1 MTSFVL
7 IVPASITVNEM
18 TQRPRLRALLTSSL
32 LILGLAGA
40 VTAAPPAQADT
51 STRWGVDSVNP
62 ITQAFVNQIT
72 TAFGHPDFFGRY
84 LGGTY
89 AVTSAEVSVATSN
102 SIDLL
107 LVDNRPIHNKQTKG
121 YFTGQNAADAAADS
135 ATALNVP
142 KGVGLFVDF
151 EASTDMD
158 WLFIE
163 GWYDEVSARGY
174 APGFYANT
182 IAANSRFDGAYCTA
196 VSDLAK
202 YGQSYVWSSVRSPGR
217 TSKANA
223 PAYAPVTPPC
233 AAQTVVWQYGLA
245 GGSPPNVDTDEA
257 TPSAPLWHLVSRAVQ
272 TTVDISAT
280 PASANPGD
288 TVTLTSNLAPSAAQ
302 GKIQFYDSG
311 TPLGSPVTA
320 TNGTASTSTTLA
332 AGIHTLRSVFTPTDL
347 NAFTTSESDPPLT
360 YQVGP
365 ISDPTFTLGTN
376 VIAAGQTTKVVVN
389 GTPGDSIDV
398 LVKGAASGQYTSLAT
413 LFPNSSG
420 VASLIISPST
430 TSSYAVRNKNTTTA
444 PQSLLVKAV
453 QSLAV
458 KISGRTAY
466 FTGHIAP
473 SLVGR
478 VVTVYYYVQ
487 GGHVMSA
494 GRAMTTAGGQFR
506 LTHVFAPHL
515 TFSSFAQ
522 TDADSYNAAGRSS
535 LHTDTTGS

>member
-1 MTSFVL
+1 M
-7 IVPASITVNEM
+7 PA
-18 TQRPRLRALLTSSL
+18 R
-32 LILGLAGA
+32 
-40 VTAAPPAQADT
+40 ADT
-51 STRWGVDSVNP
+51 TARWGVDSVNP
-62 ITQAFVNQIT
+62 ITQTFVNQIT
-72 TAFGHPDFFGRY
+72 SAFGQPDFFGRY

-89 AVTSAEVSVATSN
+89 ALTSAEVTVATSN

-107 LVDNRPIHNKQTKG
+107 LVDNRPIHNKATTG
-121 YFTGQNAADAAADS
+121 YFTGQQAADAAADS
-135 ATALNVP
+135 AHALNVP
-142 KGVGLFVDF
+142 QGVGLFVDF

-163 GWYDEVSARGY
+163 GWYDEVTQRGY
-174 APGFYANT
+174 VPGFYANT
-182 IAANSRFDGAYCTA
+182 IPANSKFNAAYCTA
-196 VSDLAK
+196 VNDLSK
-202 YGQSYVWSSVRSPGR
+202 YGNSYIWSSVRSPGR

-223 PAYAPVTPPC
+223 PAYNPVTPSC

-257 TPSAPLWHLVSRAVQ
+257 TTAAPLWHLVSHAVQ
-272 TTVDISAT
+272 TSVDISASPT
-280 PASANPGD
+280 SANPGD
-288 TVTLTSNLAPSAAQ
+288 TVTLTSTVAPSTAP
-302 GKIQFYDSG
+302 GKVQFYDGG
-311 TPLGSPVTA
+311 TPLGSAVTVA
-320 TNGTASTSTTLA
+320 NGTASTSTTLA

-347 NAFTTSESDPPLT
+347 SAFTTSESDPPLK

-376 VIAAGQTTKVVVN
+376 VIAAGQTTKVIVN
-389 GTPGDSIDV
+389 GTPGDSVDV
-398 LVKGAASGQYTSLAT
+398 LVKGAASSQYSTLAT
-413 LFPNSSG
+413 LYPNSSG

-430 TSSYAVRNKNTTTA
+430 TSSYAVRNASSTTA
-444 PQSLLVKAV
+444 PRSLLVKAV

-494 GRAMTTAGGQFR
+494 GSTKTTTGGQFR
-506 LTHVFAPHL
+506 VTHVFPAHL
-515 TFSSFAQ
+515 AINTFAQ